1 MCQLLETIKC
11 KNGKLFNLEFH
22 QNRFETTRKNLFS
35 CSDKINLSKAIQ
47 VPKEFQIGLFRC
59 RIIYSETINKIEFVP
74 HQFRKIKSL
83 KLIEENEIDYQFKYS
98 DRKKLNS
105 LFEKRGDCDDIIIIK
120 NGFVTDSLT
129 ANIIFFDGKKW
140 WTPDT
145 PLLPGTQRAKLIH
158 ENKIE
163 VCSIS
168 KNDISKYS
176 KVGLINA
183 LWNFENMPVISIEKI
198 Q

>member
-83 KLIEENEIDYQFKYS
+83 KLIEENEIDYRFKYS

-105 LFEKRGDCDDIIIIK
+105 IFEKRGDCDDIIIIK

-145 PLLPGTQRAKLIH
+145 PLLLGTQRAKLIH
-158 ENKIE
+158 ENKIK
-163 VCSIS
+163 VCRITPAT
-168 KNDISKYS
+168 ISKYK

-183 LWNFENMPVISIEKI
+183 MWNFENMPVISIEKI
-198 Q
+198 H

>member
-11 KNGKLFNLEFH
+11 KNGKLYNLEFH
-22 QNRFETTRKNLFS
+22 QTRFETARKSLFS
-35 CSDKINLSKAIQ
+35 CSDKINLSKVIQ
-47 VPKEFQIGLFRC
+47 VPKEFQIGIFRC
-59 RIIYSETINKIEFVP
+59 RVIYSETIIKIEFIP

-83 KLIEENEIDYQFKYS
+83 KLIEENEIDYLFKYS

-105 LFEKRGDCDDIIIIK
+105 LFEKRGDCDDILIVK
-120 NGFVTDSLT
+120 NGCITDSLT
-129 ANIIFFDGKKW
+129 ANIIIFDGKKW

-145 PLLPGTQRAKLIH
+145 PLLHGTQRAKLIN
-158 ENKIE
+158 EGKIK

-168 KNDISKYS
+168 KSDISKYS

-183 LWNFENMPVISIEKI
+183 MWNFDNMPVISIEKI
-198 Q
+198 H